1 MIAEKWDALEAN
13 LLTAEQSM
21 IWAKVEIER
30 LTTALQS
37 ILTGEYPRIITA
49 PYHADG
55 KYSKLD
61 RCKHGVARHDDCP
74 GCIDDYIISVIGE

>member
-1 MIAEKWDALEAN
+1 MSDAVDKATAWDAISVKNAEITR
-13 LLTAEQSM
+13 LTA
-21 IWAKVEIER
+21 
-30 LTTALQS
+30 ALRS

-74 GCIDDYIISVIGE
+74 GCIDDYIISVIGEAT